1 MPERYRELE
10 AKIEKLMR
18 YIELIEHSL
27 TDVKERIETRQEL
40 DKAEGIVLRLAKSLK
55 CRKSKW
61 PLMLMY

>member
-40 DKAEGIVLRLAKSLK
+40 DKVENIVLRLAKSLK

-61 PLMLMY
+61 PSMLMY